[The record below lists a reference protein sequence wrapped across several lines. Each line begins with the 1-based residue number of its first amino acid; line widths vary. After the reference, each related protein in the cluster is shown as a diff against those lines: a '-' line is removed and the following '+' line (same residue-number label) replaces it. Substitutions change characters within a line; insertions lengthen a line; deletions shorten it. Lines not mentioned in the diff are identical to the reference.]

1 MKNKKF
7 DYVKDLIS
15 KAYKNME
22 STLKESIE
30 KYPNNEFIKGHA
42 EGYIQGMEYILECI
56 KEYGE
61 FFDLVIEGLD
71 DETKK

>member
-7 DYVKDLIS
+7 EYVKDLIS

-30 KYPNNEFIKGHA
+30 KYPNNEYIKGHS

-61 FFDLVIEGLD
+61 FFDLVIEGLE